1 MHTKR
6 VVITL
11 LPLLVG
17 SMLAWPAMGQSTGP
31 VDFDA
36 TEAALAGSYACNGGN
51 TIQFAPVDASTTGVS
66 GLNANQGTNL
76 SGTTCGLPLY
86 SIQSAS
92 DSTSAQDS
100 PTQDDGAGNGAV
112 QNVSLLG
119 GVVTYQSLSEGD
131 SCDTTS
137 GATINCTDATTI
149 TKLEFA
155 GQEISGTFT
164 ASTTFNAVDV
174 GVLDPGC
181 TGVETFTG
189 SLTLA
194 DSSSQVSPDGQSG
207 TIGIS
212 PIRLQGTLTC
222 IGLQLSSM
230 TIDLKDYLQM
240 YDEWTVQNSGSLPRA
255 AIFFDVSAGGW

>member
-31 VDFDA
+31 VDFDS

-66 GLNANQGTNL
+66 GLNANQGANL

-131 SCDTTS
+131 SCGTTDGVTITCSDT
-137 GATINCTDATTI
+137 TTI
-149 TKLEFA
+149 TNLKVG
-155 GQEISGTFT
+155 GQSVTGTFT
-164 ASTTFNAVDV
+164 SPATYNLVDV

-181 TGVETFTG
+181 LGAETFTG
-189 SLTLA
+189 MVTIASASSL
-194 DSSSQVSPDGQSG
+194 VSPGGQSA
-207 TIGIS
+207 TATMA
-212 PIRLQGTLTC
+212 PVRVDGTLTC
-222 IGLQLSSM
+222 LGLPLVSEQVHLQDVYNGILFLVLPGSRSLDV
-230 TIDLKDYLQM
+230 TITESVDAD
-240 YDEWTVQNSGSLPRA
+240 
-255 AIFFDVSAGGW
+255 